1 MNERATPTAPRGA
14 DAPGSPA
21 TPAPLST
28 SSRGT
33 RILGALSLVGLVAV
47 VLFSFVF
54 SKPDVELGE
63 SIRIMYVHVGSV
75 TAAYC
80 LMVASA
86 GFSIFAMWKRSQ
98 FSDLA
103 AHATAEV
110 ATLLLAL
117 TLIVGAIW
125 GRMTWGVFWT
135 WDARLTSTAIL
146 FLMYVGY
153 LAVRSLPASP
163 RARAV
168 RSGVVNLLAAA
179 MIPVV
184 RESVNWWAS
193 LHQQKTA
200 LGTLDPSISGLQYFT
215 LMLSMVVFGLV
226 AVWLTMHRFRLAWL
240 EDHVADVG
248 LDAAIEARRS
258 EAVGVAS

>member
-1 MNERATPTAPRGA
+1 MTQ
-14 DAPGSPA
+14 PA
-21 TPAPLST
+21 TPGAPEGPVAPTTRGAGALST
-28 SSRGT
+28 SSKGT
-33 RILGALSLVGLVAV
+33 RLLGGLSLLGMV
-47 VLFSFVF
+47 VLLLFSFVF

-63 SIRIMYVHVGSV
+63 SIRIMYVHVSTV

-80 LMVASA
+80 LMLASA
-86 GFSIFAMWKRSQ
+86 AFSVFAMWKRSQ
-98 FSDLA
+98 FADLA

-110 ATLLLAL
+110 ATLLLGI
-117 TLIVGAIW
+117 TVVVGAIW

-153 LAVRSLPASP
+153 LAVRSLPAGF
-163 RARAV
+163 RARSV

-184 RESVNWWAS
+184 RASVNWWAS
-193 LHQQKTA
+193 LHQEKTA

-215 LMLSMVVFGLV
+215 LMLSMAVFAVL
-226 AVWLTMHRFRLAWL
+226 AVWMVMHRFRVAWL
-240 EDHVADVG
+240 EDQLTDVG
-248 LDAAIEARRS
+248 LDAAIEARRN
-258 EAVGVAS
+258 EAVGVVS